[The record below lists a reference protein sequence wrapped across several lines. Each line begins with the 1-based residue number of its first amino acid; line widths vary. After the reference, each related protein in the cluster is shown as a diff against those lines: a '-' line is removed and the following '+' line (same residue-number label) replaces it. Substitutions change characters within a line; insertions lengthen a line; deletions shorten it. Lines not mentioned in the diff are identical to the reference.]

1 MAYLQL
7 AENEYNRLAE
17 ANYDKYIFI
26 PEGFRG
32 AVKDTYVREDLFD
45 DLPDMVYDQLMAE
58 LSQFNKVGLSGKAD
72 RKARREERK
81 KMKAT
86 KKAGRGAAAR
96 REARQ
101 KRVETRAAAR
111 EKTGGLSGILGK
123 VGDIAGSIMG
133 TNKAAIDVTAGGGD
147 FSASFDTE
155 EETFFQKYKTPL
167 IIGGVAIGGFVV
179 YQLLKKK

>member
-7 AENEYNRLAE
+7 AENDYTMLAA

-32 AVKDTYVREDLFD
+32 AAKDTYVREDIFD
-45 DLPDMVYDQLMAE
+45 DLPDALYNQLMLE
-58 LSQFNKVGLSGKAD
+58 LDQFNKVGLSGKAD
-72 RKARREERK
+72 RKARRDERK

-86 KKAGRGAAAR
+86 KKAGKGAAAR

-111 EKTGGLSGILGK
+111 EKTGGFAGILGK
-123 VGDIAGSIMG
+123 VGDLAGNILG
-133 TNKAAIDVTAGGGD
+133 TKSAAIDVQAGGGD

-167 IIGGVAIGGFVV
+167 IIGGVAVGGLVL
-179 YQLLKKK
+179 YQFLKKK

>member
-7 AENEYNRLAE
+7 AENDYTMLAA

-32 AVKDTYVREDLFD
+32 AVKDSYVREDLFD
-45 DLPDMVYDQLMAE
+45 TLPDMVYDQLMVE
-58 LSQFNKVGLSGKAD
+58 LEQFNQVGLSGKAD

-81 KMKAT
+81 KLKAT

-101 KRVETRAAAR
+101 KRIETRAAAR
-111 EKTGGLSGILGK
+111 EKTGGFAGILGK
-123 VGDIAGSIMG
+123 VGEVAGNILG
-133 TNKAAIDVTAGGGD
+133 TNRAAIDVTAGGGD
-147 FSASFDTE
+147 FSLDVDTE

-167 IIGGVAIGGFVV
+167 IIGGVAIGGLVL
-179 YQLLKKK
+179 YQIIKKK

>member
-7 AENEYNRLAE
+7 AEQDYTMLAA

-32 AVKDTYVREDLFD
+32 AAKDTYVREDLFD
-45 DLPDMVYDQLMAE
+45 DMPEALYNQLMIE
-58 LSQFNKVGLSGKAD
+58 LDQFNKVGLSSKAD

-86 KKAGRGAAAR
+86 KKAGRGAVAR

-101 KRVETRAAAR
+101 KRIETRAAS
-111 EKTGGLSGILGK
+111 GGGISGILGK
-123 VGDIAGSIMG
+123 VGDIAGNILG
-133 TNKAAIDVTAGGGD
+133 TKSAAVDVTAGGNG
-147 FSASFDTE
+147 FSLDVATE
-155 EETFFQKYKTPL
+155 EEPTFFEQYKWPIL
-167 IIGGVAIGGFVV
+167 IGGGLLLGFGA
-179 YQLLKKK
+179 YTLIKNK